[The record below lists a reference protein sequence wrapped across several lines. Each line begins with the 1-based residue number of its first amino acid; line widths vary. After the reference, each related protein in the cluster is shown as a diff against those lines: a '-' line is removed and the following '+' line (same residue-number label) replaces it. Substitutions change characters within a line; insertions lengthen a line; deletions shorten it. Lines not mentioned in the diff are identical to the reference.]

1 MRIVPKSLL
10 SLTALTWITIAGC
23 ETTDDRL
30 AQLAQHDLETQHQ
43 QNETI
48 ARQSGAVVQE
58 SHELAVA
65 AKQLVAQDAQARQ
78 ELIHAQ
84 HDLHGQLHEERT
96 GVDRQ
101 RESLENE
108 RREIASQRQRDP
120 ILGAAIES
128 AALLLGCLTPLLLA
142 AYALR
147 QVGRV
152 NREPAELGEIL
163 LTELIDG
170 QPKMLPWSSAP
181 CLPPAVDRSGA
192 NSL

>member
-65 AKQLVAQDAQARQ
+65 AKQLVAQDAQAR
-78 ELIHAQ
+78 A
-84 HDLHGQLHEERT
+84 G
-96 GVDRQ
+96 
-101 RESLENE
+101 
-108 RREIASQRQRDP
+108 ADP
-120 ILGAAIES
+120 GTA
-128 AALLLGCLTPLLLA
+128 
-142 AYALR
+142 
-147 QVGRV
+147 
-152 NREPAELGEIL
+152 
-163 LTELIDG
+163 
-170 QPKMLPWSSAP
+170 
-181 CLPPAVDRSGA
+181 
-192 NSL
+192 